1 MKFVLIVMMITLLF
15 TGCSL
20 ERVESLSDQ
29 TIQQIA
35 MLPQNSQVLGYVNAQ
50 QMLNSP
56 MYEFIKSESG
66 RDPFMNDMYREFTE
80 TTGFDL
86 REDIVD
92 LLFAGT
98 LEPDNESAGLFVA
111 FGDYNVDK
119 LTDYITAQDEEKEL
133 QHVAYGTHNLIVGDE
148 HNFTMCFADS
158 KHFVAG
164 RKDIVTN
171 WLDQFDG
178 KTETK
183 KPDVQLI
190 NRIERLPNRQSMWM
204 LMETASF
211 LKGLK
216 SPIKGLKN
224 VTRAEMSIKLD
235 ESFHMYS
242 HVTCVDDEKAE
253 LVHDALRGLL
263 SSMKLAISDDR
274 DAVDVIN
281 KIKTNTEGNSV
292 NGQMEMNQ
300 EDIKKLIQKEH
311 TLRDIRSI

>member
-1 MKFVLIVMMITLLF
+1 MKFVFLITIFTLLL

-20 ERVESLSDQ
+20 ERAEPLSDQ

-35 MLPQNSQVLGYVNAQ
+35 MLPPNSQVLGYVNAQ

-66 RDPFMNDMYREFTE
+66 RDPLMNEMYRELTE

-98 LEPDNESAGLFVA
+98 FAPDNESAGLFVA
-111 FGDYNVDK
+111 FGNYNVDK
-119 LTDYITAQDEEKEL
+119 FTDYITSQDEDKEL
-133 QHVAYGTHNLIVGDE
+133 QHVAYGTHNLIIGNE
-148 HNFTMCFADS
+148 QNFTMCFADS

-164 RKDIVTN
+164 RQGMVTN
-171 WLDQFDG
+171 WLDQYDG
-178 KTETK
+178 KTKTT

-204 LMETASF
+204 LVETDPF
-211 LKGLK
+211 LEELK

-224 VTRAEMSIKLD
+224 VTQAEMSIRLD
-235 ESFHMYS
+235 ESLHMYS
-242 HVTCVDDEKAE
+242 HVTCVDEEKAE

-311 TLRDIRSI
+311 TLRDIRAI